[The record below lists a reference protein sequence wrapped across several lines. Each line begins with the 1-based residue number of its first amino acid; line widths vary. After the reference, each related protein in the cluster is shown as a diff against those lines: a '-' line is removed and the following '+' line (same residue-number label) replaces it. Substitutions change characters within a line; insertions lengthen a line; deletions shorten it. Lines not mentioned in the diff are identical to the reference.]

1 MAGLF
6 RPKEYFRPSTV
17 KEAVSLRAKYGVTAM
32 PLAGGT
38 DLIVNKDPRIE
49 YLIDITRLPL
59 DYIKSDKNGLKIG
72 ALTKFRELETM
83 PLLKKG
89 AYNALAEAAHL
100 SGHVSQR
107 NMATIGGNIC
117 SAVPSGDLL
126 PSLIA
131 LAAKVKVVG
140 TTGGRV
146 VPLDEFFTGP
156 KKNILKPNELLVEVQ
171 LPKPPVKAAGAFLKL
186 SRTHVD
192 LALVN
197 AAVVLA
203 LDNKGTCNY
212 ARIVLGAVAPTPMRA
227 KEAEAMLMGKKLK
240 EISGLVE
247 EVAKVAAEATK
258 PISDIRASAEYRKEI
273 SQVFVKR
280 ALMSVVVKLGGN

>member
-1 MAGLF
+1 
-6 RPKEYFRPSTV
+6 
-17 KEAVSLRAKYGVTAM
+17 M

-59 DYIKSDKNGLKIG
+59 DYIKSDKNGMRIG
-72 ALTKFRELETM
+72 ALTTFRELETS
-83 PLLKKG
+83 PVFKKDP
-89 AYNALAEAAHL
+89 YNVLAEAAHL

-126 PSLIA
+126 PPLMA
-131 LAAKVKVVG
+131 LSAKARVVG
-140 TTGGRV
+140 PTGEKV

-156 KKNILKPNELLVEVQ
+156 KKNIMKLNELLVEVQ
-171 LPKPPVKAAGAFLKL
+171 LPKQPSKAAGSFLKL

-197 AAVVLA
+197 AAVVVP
-203 LDNKGTCNY
+203 LDARGTCKG
-212 ARIVLGAVAPTPMRA
+212 ARIVLGAVAPTPLRA
-227 KEAEAMLMGKKLK
+227 KDAERMLDGKKPK
-240 EISGLVE
+240 EISGIIDR
-247 EVAKVAAEATK
+247 VAEAAADATK
-258 PISDIRASAEYRKEI
+258 PISDIRASAEYRRQI
-273 SQVFVKR
+273 SAVLVKR
-280 ALMSVVVKLGGN
+280 ALAGAMAKLGGN